1 MSYLV
6 NERIITTADKETPQN
21 NKSCLERK
29 KPVIYMRKIIKSM
42 TPSQK

>member
-6 NERIITTADKETPQN
+6 NERIITTAEKKESPQN

-29 KPVIYMRKIIKSM
+29 KPVIYLRKVIKST
-42 TPSQK
+42 TP